1 MPSKFNKCIDA
12 AFKAGKITKDVAE
25 RIKAAD
31 DPELA
36 IDTVLT
42 DLSRQKREAAIQAVR
57 LSQAW
62 DNINSYPLDK
72 NGKKQLYDGL
82 VGLLT
87 KDPKGKAGYFNVE
100 YLGKFY
106 EGKYDSMLA
115 EALSAFR
122 TRAVGFS
129 QDEAGLRN
137 LVRAVY
143 GEKVDDPQIM
153 QFAKQWEELTETIR
167 LDFNAKGGSISK
179 NERWLLPQNHDARE
193 ILAKGKTEL
202 ESKELWKSKITPML
216 DRNNMLDDNGNPLSD
231 ADFNEA
237 LDYTF
242 ETIVSG
248 GLNKVKDFTVP
259 RMGAK
264 LSRKGSEKRF
274 LFFKDADSW
283 LEYQKTYGKGDIF
296 TTLTDHVSSKAND
309 IAKMEIFG
317 TSPKATFEA
326 LLAQVK
332 KESDIK
338 PRQSRFATMVF
349 DVATGN
355 VNQGELTTLADFMQ
369 STRNVLVAST
379 LGKAFLSAFSDLGF
393 QAITAR
399 YNNLPAL
406 KVINKQMSLMSPA
419 NEADRIAAVKMGLIA
434 EAWKG
439 RATGANRYAD
449 VYGTDATQKMAE
461 GVMRASLLAPWTD
474 AGRKAFG
481 MEYASMLADNFSVK
495 FADLDPNTKRA
506 FDSYG
511 INEQDWDLFRA
522 QKPLN
527 HKGAKFADMTQ
538 DGSKKFHQMVMSET
552 DFAVPTPD
560 ARVRAFTTG
569 GLGRASI
576 AGQAWRS
583 AMMLKSFPITI
594 MTTHFYRAAM
604 QSTIGQKLSYIGL
617 LGATTSI
624 LGGVALQMK
633 DIAAGREPRPVDGK
647 FIGAAFMQGGGLGI
661 LGDFVFSD
669 KNRFGGGIEQ
679 TLAGPTGELFN
690 KVTGLTLGNI
700 QQAFKG
706 EETNVISES
715 IQFIDRYTPDIWQT
729 HLLKNAIFDQIE
741 LMADPKAQKKFNRIM
756 KKRKKEFNQNYWW
769 KRGELTPEQ

>member
-1 MPSKFNKCIDA
+1 VPSKFDKCIDI
-12 AFKAGKITKDVAE
+12 AFKAGKITKDIAE

-36 IDTVLT
+36 IDSVLT

-62 DNINSYPLDK
+62 DNIKTHP
-72 NGKKQLYDGL
+72 NGAYEGL
-82 VGLLT
+82 ISLLT

-115 EALSAFR
+115 EALSVFR
-122 TRAVGFS
+122 TRNIGFS

-137 LVRAVY
+137 LVRAIY
-143 GEKVDDPQIM
+143 GEAVDDPQIM
-153 QFAKQWEELTETIR
+153 KFAKQWADVTETIR
-167 LDFNAKGGSISK
+167 TDFNAKGGSISK
-179 NERWLLPQNHDARE
+179 NEKWLMPQNHDARE
-193 ILAKGKTEL
+193 LLAKGKTEL
-202 ESKELWKSKITPML
+202 ESKALWKEKITPML
-216 DRNNMLDDNGNPLSD
+216 DRNNMLDDNGNQLTD
-231 ADFNEA
+231 EAFDEA
-237 LDYTF
+237 LDFTF

-248 GLNKVKDFTVP
+248 GLNKTKDFTVP

-264 LSRKGSEKRF
+264 LSRKGSERRF

-283 LEYQKTYGKGDIF
+283 LEYQKVYGKGDIF

-309 IAKMEIFG
+309 IANMEIFG
-317 TSPKATFEA
+317 TSPKSTFDA
-326 LLAQVK
+326 LLNQVK
-332 KESDIK
+332 KEGEIK
-338 PRQSRFATMVF
+338 PRQGRFAEMVF
-349 DVATGN
+349 DVATGRI
-355 VNQGELTTLADFMQ
+355 NQGELTTLADFMQ
-369 STRNVLVAST
+369 SVRNVITAST
-379 LGKAFLSAFSDLGF
+379 LGKAFLSAFSDIGF

-406 KVINKQMSLMSPA
+406 KVLNKQMSLMNPA

-481 MEYASMLADNFSVK
+481 MEYSSMLADNFTIK
-495 FADLDPNTKRA
+495 FNDLDPSTKKA
-506 FDSYG
+506 FASYG
-511 INEQDWDLFRA
+511 ISEQDWDVFRA
-522 QKPLN
+522 QKPLT

-538 DGSKKFHQMVMSET
+538 DGGKKFHQMVLSET

-560 ARVRAFTTG
+560 SRVRAFTTG

-604 QSTIGQKLSYIGL
+604 QSTIGEKLSYVGL
-617 LGATTSI
+617 LAASTSA
-624 LGGVALQMK
+624 LGGAALQMK
-633 DIAAGREPRPVDGK
+633 DIAAGREPRPVDEK
-647 FIGAAFMQGGGLGI
+647 FVGAAFMQGGGLGI

-690 KVTGLTLGNI
+690 KVTSLTLGNV

-706 EETNVISES
+706 EETNVLSES

-729 HLLKNAIFDQIE
+729 HLFKNAIFDQLE
-741 LMADPKAQKKFNRIM
+741 LMSDPKAQKKFNRIM
-756 KKRKKEFNQNYWW
+756 KKRKKEFNQDYWW
-769 KRGELTPEQ
+769 KKGQTLPEEIK

>member
-1 MPSKFNKCIDA
+1 MPSKFNKCVDI
-12 AFKAGKITKDVAE
+12 AFKNGKITKDIAE

-36 IDTVLT
+36 IDSVLT

-62 DNINSYPLDK
+62 DNINTHPDGNYA
-72 NGKKQLYDGL
+72 GL

-115 EALSAFR
+115 EALSVFR
-122 TRAVGFS
+122 TRNVGFS

-137 LVRAVY
+137 LVRAIY
-143 GEKVDDPQIM
+143 GEAVDDPQIKK
-153 QFAKQWEELTETIR
+153 FADDWASLTETIR
-167 LDFNAKGGSISK
+167 TDFNAKGGSISK
-179 NERWLLPQNHDARE
+179 NERWLMPQNHDARE
-193 ILAKGKTEL
+193 ILAKGKTEA
-202 ESKELWKSKITPML
+202 ESKQLWKAKITPML
-216 DRNNMLDDNGNPLSD
+216 DRNNMLDDVGNPLTD
-231 ADFNEA
+231 EAFDEA
-237 LDYTF
+237 LDFTF

-248 GLNKVKDFTVP
+248 GLNKTKDFTVP

-283 LEYQKTYGKGDIF
+283 LEYQKVYGKGDIF

-309 IAKMEIFG
+309 IATMEIFG
-317 TSPKATFEA
+317 TSPQSTFDA
-326 LLAQVK
+326 LLNQIK
-332 KESDIK
+332 KEGSIK
-338 PRQSRFATMVF
+338 PGQSRFATMVF
-349 DVATGN
+349 DVATGKI
-355 VNQGELTTLADFMQ
+355 NQGELTGLADFMG
-369 STRNVLVAST
+369 SVRNVLVAST

-393 QAITAR
+393 QAITSL

-406 KVINKQMSLMSPA
+406 KVISKQMSLMNPA

-481 MEYASMLADNFSVK
+481 MEYSSMLADNFSK
-495 FADLDPNTKRA
+495 TLNELDPSVKKA
-506 FDSYG
+506 FSSYG
-511 INEQDWDLFRA
+511 INEQDWDVFRA

-538 DGSKKFHQMVMSET
+538 DAGKKFHQMVLSET

-560 ARVRAFTTG
+560 SRVRAITTG

-576 AGQAWRS
+576 SGQAWRS
-583 AMMLKSFPITI
+583 AMMLKSFPITM

-604 QSTIGQKLSYIGL
+604 QATIGQKLAYVGL
-617 LGATTSI
+617 LGASTSI

-633 DIAAGREPRPVDGK
+633 DIAAGREPRPVDEK
-647 FIGAAFMQGGGLGI
+647 FVGAAFMQGGGLGI

-690 KVTGLTLGNI
+690 KTTSLTLGNI

-706 EETNVISES
+706 EETNVLSES
-715 IQFIDRYTPDIWQT
+715 VQFIDRYTPDIWQT
-729 HLLKNAIFDQIE
+729 HLFKNAIFDQME

-756 KKRKKEFNQNYWW
+756 KKRKKEFNQDYWW
-769 KRGELTPEQ
+769 KKGQLLPEQ

>member
-1 MPSKFNKCIDA
+1 MPSKFNECIDI
-12 AFKAGKITKDVAE
+12 AFKNGKITKDIAE
-25 RIKAAD
+25 RIKAAE

-36 IDTVLT
+36 IDSVLT

-62 DNINSYPLDK
+62 DNIKTHPD
-72 NGKKQLYDGL
+72 GLYDGL
-82 VGLLT
+82 IGLLT
-87 KDPKGKAGYFNVE
+87 KDPKGKSGYFNVE

-137 LVRAVY
+137 LVRAIY
-143 GEKVDDPQIM
+143 GEAVDDPQIM
-153 QFAKQWEELTETIR
+153 KFAKDWADTVETIR
-167 LDFNAKGGSISK
+167 TDFNAKGGSISK
-179 NERWLLPQNHDARE
+179 NERWLMPQNHDARE

-202 ESKELWKSKITPML
+202 ESKQLWKAKITPML
-216 DRNNMLDDNGNPLSD
+216 DRNNMLDDIGNPLSD
-231 ADFNEA
+231 EAFDEA
-237 LDYTF
+237 LDFTF

-248 GLNKVKDFTVP
+248 GLNKTKDFTVP

-283 LEYQKTYGKGDIF
+283 LEYQKVYGKGDIF

-309 IAKMEIFG
+309 IATMEIFG
-317 TSPKATFEA
+317 TSPSSTFDA
-326 LLAQVK
+326 LLNQIK
-332 KESDIK
+332 KEGQIK
-338 PRQSRFATMVF
+338 PRQTRFATMVF
-349 DVATGN
+349 DVATGR

-369 STRNVLVAST
+369 SVRNVLVAST

-393 QAITAR
+393 QAITSR

-406 KVINKQMSLMSPA
+406 KVINKQMSLMNPA
-419 NEADRIAAVKMGLIA
+419 NEADRIVAVKMGLIA

-449 VYGTDATQKMAE
+449 VYGTDGTQKMAE

-481 MEYASMLADNFSVK
+481 MEYSSMLADNFPIK
-495 FADLDPNTKRA
+495 FDDLDPNVKRA
-506 FDSYG
+506 FSSYG
-511 INEQDWDLFRA
+511 INEQDWNTFRA
-522 QKPLN
+522 QKPLD

-538 DGSKKFHQMVMSET
+538 DGGKKFHQMVMSET

-560 ARVRAFTTG
+560 SRVRAFTTG

-604 QSTIGQKLSYIGL
+604 QATIGQKLAYVGL
-617 LGATTSI
+617 LGASTTI
-624 LGGVALQMK
+624 LGGAALQMK
-633 DIAAGREPRPVDGK
+633 DIAAGREPRPVDEK
-647 FIGAAFMQGGGLGI
+647 FMGAAFMQGGGLGI

-690 KVTGLTLGNI
+690 KTTSLTIGNI

-706 EETNVISES
+706 EETNVLSES
-715 IQFIDRYTPDIWQT
+715 VQFIDRYTPDIWQT
-729 HLLKNAIFDQIE
+729 HLFKNAIFDQFE

-756 KKRKKEFNQNYWW
+756 KKRKKEFNQDYWW
-769 KRGELTPEQ
+769 KKGQPLPEQ

>member
-1 MPSKFNKCIDA
+1 MQLASYNECIDI
-12 AFKAGKITKDVAE
+12 AFKNGKITKDIAE

-36 IDTVLT
+36 IDSVLT

-62 DNINSYPLDK
+62 DNIKSHPDGAY
-72 NGKKQLYDGL
+72 NGLI
-82 VGLLT
+82 GLLT
-87 KDPKGKAGYFNVE
+87 KDPKGKAGYSNVE
-100 YLGKFY
+100 YLSKFY
-106 EGKYDSMLA
+106 EGKYDSMMA
-115 EALSAFR
+115 EALSVFR

-143 GEKVDDPQIM
+143 GEAVDDPQIM
-153 QFAKQWEELTETIR
+153 QFAKDWENLTETIR

-202 ESKELWKSKITPML
+202 ESKRLWKEKITPML
-216 DRNNMLDDNGNPLSD
+216 DRNNMLDDNGNVLTD
-231 ADFNEA
+231 EAFDEA
-237 LDYTF
+237 LDFTF

-248 GLNKVKDFTVP
+248 GLNKTKDFTVP
-259 RMGAK
+259 RMGKK
-264 LSRKGSEKRF
+264 LSRRGSERRF

-283 LEYQKTYGKGDIF
+283 LEYQKVYGKGDVF
-296 TTLTDHVSSKAND
+296 TTLTGHVSMKAND
-309 IAKMEIFG
+309 IAIMEIFG
-317 TSPKATFEA
+317 TSPQATFDA
-326 LLAQVK
+326 LKNQIK
-332 KESDIK
+332 KEGDIK
-338 PRQSRFATMVF
+338 TRQSRFASMVY
-349 DVATGN
+349 N
-355 VNQGELTTLADFMQ
+355 VVSGKINQGELTTLSDFMQ
-369 STRNVLVAST
+369 SVRNVITAST
-379 LGKAFLSAFSDLGF
+379 LGKAFLSALSDVGF
-393 QAITAR
+393 QAITSR

-406 KVINKQMSLMSPA
+406 KVLNKQLSLMNPA
-419 NEADRIAAVKMGLIA
+419 NEADRIAAVKLGLVA

-461 GVMRASLLAPWTD
+461 GVMRASLLSPWTD

-481 MEYASMLADNFSVK
+481 MEYSSMLADNFSIK
-495 FADLDPNTKRA
+495 FDSLDPNIKKA
-506 FDSYG
+506 FASYG
-511 INEQDWDLFRA
+511 INEQDWNTFRA
-522 QKPLN
+522 QTPLN

-538 DGSKKFHQMVMSET
+538 DAGKKFHQMVLSET

-569 GLGRASI
+569 GLERASI
-576 AGQAWRS
+576 VGQVWRS

-604 QSTIGQKLSYIGL
+604 QATTGQKLAYIGL
-617 LGATTSI
+617 LGASTTI
-624 LGGVALQMK
+624 MGGVALQLK
-633 DIAAGREPRPVDGK
+633 DIVAGREPRPVDEK

-669 KNRFGGGIEQ
+669 KNRFGGGIIQ
-679 TLAGPTGELFN
+679 TLVGPTGELLD
-690 KVTGLTLGNI
+690 KTTKLTIGNI

-706 EETNVISES
+706 EETNVLSES
-715 IQFIDRYTPDIWQT
+715 VQFIDRYTPDIWQA
-729 HLLKNAIFDQIE
+729 HLFKNAIFDQIE
-741 LMADPKAQKKFNRIM
+741 IMADPKAQKKFNRIM
-756 KKRKKEFNQNYWW
+756 KKRKKEFKQDYWW
-769 KRGELTPEQ
+769 KKGQPSPEL